1 MYWFVCAVCVAV
13 GIFYGTFILPTRWLK
28 VERVRIP
35 LNTGLKIVQ
44 ISDLHV
50 ERNRIR
56 PEAIKAVIDQES
68 PDLLCITGDF
78 LDKRN
83 AFVLL
88 VPFLEM
94 LQSTGIKTYAV
105 LGNHDYMLK
114 RPSELVQLLEQ
125 FGIRVLINET
135 VELPAAHLVGIDDF
149 DSGHSDEEVLRSVPP
164 GKPIVVMTHDP
175 TLTLFLNHRF
185 DYLFAGH
192 LHGKQFNIPFLF
204 KFKDMGPL
212 AASGVY
218 KGVHATERGTLYI
231 SKGVGQSGYNFRF
244 LVRSEI
250 TVHEL

>member
-1 MYWFVCAVCVAV
+1 MYWIIGAVCVAV
-13 GIFYGTFILPTRWLK
+13 GIFYTTFVLPTRWLK

-35 LNTGLKIVQ
+35 LNTGLKLVQ

-56 PEAIKAVIDQES
+56 PAAIKAVIDKES

-78 LDKRN
+78 LDQRN
-83 AFVLL
+83 ALVLL
-88 VPFLEM
+88 VPFLKM

-114 RPSELVQLLEQ
+114 QPSELIQLLEE
-125 FGIRVLINET
+125 FGIQVLINEA
-135 VELPAAHLVGIDDF
+135 VELQTVNLVGIDDF
-149 DSGHSDEEVLRSVPP
+149 DSGHSDDTVLQSVTP

-175 TLTLFLNHRF
+175 TLALFMNRRV
-185 DYLFAGH
+185 DYMFAGH

-204 KFKDMGPL
+204 KLKNMGPL

-218 KGVHATERGTLYI
+218 KGVHETERGTLYI